1 MNKIFLYICRM
12 FQREVIKSL
21 ENWKNSEGRKPL
33 LIRGA
38 RQVGKTTVVHD
49 WSQTFKQYIYLN
61 LEISADIS
69 PFENFTTMETLLN
82 EIFFLKKQQLQLKSE
97 TLLFIDEIQESERAI
112 GLLRYFYEQYPE
124 IPVIAAGSL
133 LESLFDTN
141 SNFPVGRIQYMA
153 VKPCSFKEFLGAI
166 GEERL
171 QEFLKIGPSP
181 AYVHEELVKHFRTF
195 AIIGGMPEIIKKYA
209 DKRDFTVLRTSFDAL
224 IQGYLDDVEKYAS
237 SEAQARVIRYCIQN
251 VFIYAGKRITF
262 EGFGKGKYRSRE
274 IGEAMRIL
282 EKAML
287 VQLVYPQLKNTLPF
301 EQDSRKSP
309 RLQFLDTGML
319 SYFNGLQ
326 LKLLGTDK
334 IDSVYEG
341 LIIEHLVGQEIL
353 TTSNSILHKLHFWVR
368 EKADTSAEIDYIFER
383 NGTLWPVE
391 VKSGAVGKLR
401 SLFQYMKTA
410 ENRKAIRFYNG
421 PYQTQTVEMFGD
433 KPFEL
438 INLPWYL
445 AGSLG
450 NEFWEFD

>member
-1 MNKIFLYICRM
+1 M
-12 FQREVIKSL
+12 FQRDAYNSL
-21 ENWKNSEGRKPL
+21 ENWKNSDGRKPL
-33 LIRGA
+33 LLRGA
-38 RQVGKTTVVHD
+38 RQVGKTTLVHD
-49 WSQTFKQYIYLN
+49 WSKTFKQYIYLN
-61 LEISADIS
+61 LEILEDVS
-69 PFENFTTMETLLN
+69 PFENFTNMENLLK
-82 EIFFLKKQQLQLKSE
+82 EIFFLKKQQIQLKSE

-133 LESLFDTN
+133 LESLFDTHT
-141 SNFPVGRIQYMA
+141 SFPVGRVEYMA
-153 VKPCSFKEFLGAI
+153 VRPCSFKEFLGAI

-171 QEFLKIGPSP
+171 QEFLKIGASP
-181 AYVHEELVKHFRTF
+181 NYVHEELVKHFRTF
-195 AIIGGMPEIIKKYA
+195 AIIGGMPEIVKRYA
-209 DKRDFTVLRTSFDAL
+209 EKRDFTVLKPRFDSL

-237 SEAQARVIRYCIQN
+237 SEAQARIIRYCIEN
-251 VFIYAGKRITF
+251 VLLNAGKRITF

-274 IGEAMRIL
+274 IGEALRVL

-287 VQLVYPQLKNTLPF
+287 IQLVYPQLKNTLPF

-309 RLQFLDTGML
+309 RLQFLDTGIL
-319 SYFNGLQ
+319 SYYNGLQ
-326 LKLLGTDK
+326 LKLLGTNQL
-334 IDSVYEG
+334 DSVYEG
-341 LIIEHLVGQEIL
+341 LIVEHLVGQEIL
-353 TTSNSILHKLHFWVR
+353 TTSKSILHKLHFWVR
-368 EKADTSAEIDYIFER
+368 EKSDTSAEVDYIFER

-421 PYQTQTVEMFGD
+421 PYSEQTVEMFGD
-433 KPFEL
+433 APFEL